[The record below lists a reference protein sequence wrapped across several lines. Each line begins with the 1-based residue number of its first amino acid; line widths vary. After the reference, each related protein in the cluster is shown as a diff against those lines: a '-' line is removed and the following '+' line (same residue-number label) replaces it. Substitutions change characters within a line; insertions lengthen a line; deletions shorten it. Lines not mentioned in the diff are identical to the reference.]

1 MGGTVP
7 TLLSTGETS
16 AGVLYPV
23 LGITLRNVD
32 KLKGVQR
39 RARKVIKG
47 LKNLTYEGRFKKKK
61 LGMFSLGKR
70 KTGEW

>member
-47 LKNLTYEGRFKKKK
+47 LKNLTYEGRFKKKN
-61 LGMFSLGKR
+61 
-70 KTGEW
+70 